1 MLPLLPI
8 LGLFKSWRLAGAI
21 GLALALLGGVLYVKH
36 LQKAR
41 VQAEWDAATAR
52 GQLEINDKKA
62 AIDKEVAERKG
73 KIDELEKSGDA
84 AGLSDYFNRGLRR
97 ENPAAPPPG
106 DHRPR

>member
-1 MLPLLPI
+1 MLPLLSI
-8 LGLFKSWRLAGAI
+8 LGLLNNWRIVGAI

-41 VQAEWDAATAR
+41 IQAEWEAATAR

-62 AIDKEVAERKG
+62 AIDKEVAARKG

-97 ENPAAPPPG
+97 ENPAAPPAG
-106 DHRPR
+106 DRRPR